1 LYDQGSELALLC
13 PLINLVVSL
22 VKGYLRANKYKYSQK
37 LLEFDIP
44 KSQSGIREVQ
54 GVKIA
59 NDFTVGDAFKIIAF
73 RYSASN
79 ASLPSHVRTSKSNIY
94 AFEFADIMGNND
106 DFFARKLSIKG
117 KRGVESWQLLVPY
130 IDVVFCRDFG
140 TIVHLQSIPK
150 LICAREVP
158 PGHDILI
165 CTGSSLRK
173 IFDRV
178 EHKSHQHSGRS
189 NFNWYVTGRPYECVT
204 TMLKLKCEGKNCW
217 RSRLQSITSGAWFG
231 RQKDPVIT
239 GEPMEVMDDGAICFG
254 QLEEGFD
261 EMDGVVEN

>member
-1 LYDQGSELALLC
+1 MQKVNLDDLQGPAYIGWVPSGLIVTLGAEYPPTTILRSLFRETHYKYIPTGFEVQGAVQANPVPFVSGLFSFTKSYNKSDLRIRFAPMDNVAALVDQLYSKNVILYDQGSELALLC

-117 KRGVESWQLLVPY
+117 KRGVESW
-130 IDVVFCRDFG
+130 
-140 TIVHLQSIPK
+140 
-150 LICAREVP
+150 
-158 PGHDILI
+158 
-165 CTGSSLRK
+165 
-173 IFDRV
+173 
-178 EHKSHQHSGRS
+178 
-189 NFNWYVTGRPYECVT
+189 
-204 TMLKLKCEGKNCW
+204 
-217 RSRLQSITSGAWFG
+217 
-231 RQKDPVIT
+231 
-239 GEPMEVMDDGAICFG
+239 
-254 QLEEGFD
+254 
-261 EMDGVVEN
+261 